1 MKAKKLDELKNKC
14 LKCKKCEL
22 GETRNNIVFSDGNPK
37 TARAI
42 LIGEAPGENEDKTG
56 TPFVGRAGKLLNEF
70 LEKAEI
76 SREKDLYIINTVKCR
91 PPKNRVPTDSEK
103 AACE

>member
-14 LKCKKCEL
+14 LRCKKCEL

-42 LIGEAPGENEDKTG
+42 LIGCLLYTSLLTAPLIHSPNG
-56 TPFVGRAGKLLNEF
+56 
-70 LEKAEI
+70 
-76 SREKDLYIINTVKCR
+76 
-91 PPKNRVPTDSEK
+91 
-103 AACE
+103 

>member
-22 GETRNNIVFSDGNPK
+22 GETRNNIVFSDGTPK

-42 LIGEAPGENEDKTG
+42 LIGEAP
-56 TPFVGRAGKLLNEF
+56 
-70 LEKAEI
+70 
-76 SREKDLYIINTVKCR
+76 
-91 PPKNRVPTDSEK
+91 
-103 AACE
+103 

>member
-56 TPFVGRAGKLLNEF
+56 TLENFSMSF
-70 LEKAEI
+70 LKKQRFHAKKI
-76 SREKDLYIINTVKCR
+76 CI
-91 PPKNRVPTDSEK
+91 
-103 AACE
+103 

>member
-56 TPFVGRAGKLLNEF
+56 RLRGNVRSNSKHR
-70 LEKAEI
+70 
-76 SREKDLYIINTVKCR
+76 S
-91 PPKNRVPTDSEK
+91 
-103 AACE
+103 

>member
-42 LIGEAPGENEDKTG
+42 LIGEAPGENEAD
-56 TPFVGRAGKLLNEF
+56 RN
-70 LEKAEI
+70 
-76 SREKDLYIINTVKCR
+76 Y
-91 PPKNRVPTDSEK
+91 
-103 AACE
+103 